1 MNILHV
7 HHDCIMSKLDELIAA
22 IKQLSE
28 MPKDDC
34 ACLTTGMICKTIVAV
49 VGLIAAALL
58 LWYLISLL
66 AAKRREKRN
75 DDREEKKQ
83 KENTPL
89 SDEKKREKQKECEK
103 ERLFELKK
111 QYQAK
116 ALCYIEEQAK
126 NHVVEQT
133 TDGEIKYEKA
143 RFSCEN
149 DTYLIQIEKYITE
162 IETRIKELNNN
173 KEGL

>member
-7 HHDCIMSKLDELIAA
+7 HHDCIMSKLDELIDA

-28 MPKDDC
+28 MPKNDC
-34 ACLTTGMICKTIVAV
+34 ASIMTTGMICKTVVAV
-49 VGLIAAALL
+49 VGIIVGALL
-58 LWYLISLL
+58 LWYLISLI

-75 DDREEKKQ
+75 DDREAKKKQ
-83 KENTPL
+83 KENTSL
-89 SDEKKREKQKECEK
+89 SDEQKREKQIEFEK

-126 NHVVEQT
+126 NHIVEQT

-143 RFSCEN
+143 RYSCGD
-149 DTYLIQIEKYITE
+149 DTYLTQIKEYITE
-162 IETRIKELNNN
+162 IDECIKKLNANT
-173 KEGL
+173 

>member
-22 IKQLSE
+22 IKKLSE
-28 MPKDDC
+28 TPKDDC
-34 ACLTTGMICKTIVAV
+34 ASIMTTGMICKTVVAV
-49 VGLIAAALL
+49 VGIIAGALL
-58 LWYLISLL
+58 LWYLISLI
-66 AAKRREKRN
+66 AARCREKRN
-75 DDREEKKQ
+75 ANKETKKQ
-83 KENTPL
+83 KEDTPL
-89 SDEKKREKQKECEK
+89 SAEQKREKQIEFEK

-126 NHVVEQT
+126 NHIVEQT

-143 RFSCEN
+143 RYSCGD
-149 DTYLIQIEKYITE
+149 DTYLTQIKEYITE
-162 IETRIKELNNN
+162 IDECIKKLNANT
-173 KEGL
+173 